1 MSEQMNKEL
10 DFKYIL
16 NVNINSKNKIKIIH

>member
-10 DFKYIL
+10 NEWMEKLIPFISGAEAYML
-16 NVNINSKNKIKIIH
+16 E